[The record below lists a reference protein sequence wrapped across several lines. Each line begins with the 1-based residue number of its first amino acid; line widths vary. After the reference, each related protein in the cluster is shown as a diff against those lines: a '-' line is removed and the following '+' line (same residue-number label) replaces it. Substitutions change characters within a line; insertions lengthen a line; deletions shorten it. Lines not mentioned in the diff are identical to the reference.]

1 MSEKSEDFAPFAG
14 ILLPVLCSSHR
25 GSPAARP
32 KARRAPSLGHR
43 QPRRCSEPLVLRSEP
58 RAGLRAPTA
67 RAPRRPFRA
76 GHALPP
82 PFPQD
87 SSQGFRCPMEARTLV
102 RCSVRCSTSS
112 LGNWLPRS
120 QFWEPFPS
128 WPPGTVSHRDWTARA
143 TRVPAGSVGQGS
155 VRSTL
160 VGNYHRDLRWG
171 ISTYT
176 HLGEWGQLTSRL

>member
-1 MSEKSEDFAPFAG
+1 MAHCVPRPHRPPNLGRGASPAVSEKSEDFAPFAG

-76 GHALPP
+76 GRALPP

-128 WPPGTVSHRDWTARA
+128 WPPGTVSHRDWTRSGHQGASWVRRA
-143 TRVPAGSVGQGS
+143 
-155 VRSTL
+155 
-160 VGNYHRDLRWG
+160 
-171 ISTYT
+171 
-176 HLGEWGQLTSRL
+176 GER